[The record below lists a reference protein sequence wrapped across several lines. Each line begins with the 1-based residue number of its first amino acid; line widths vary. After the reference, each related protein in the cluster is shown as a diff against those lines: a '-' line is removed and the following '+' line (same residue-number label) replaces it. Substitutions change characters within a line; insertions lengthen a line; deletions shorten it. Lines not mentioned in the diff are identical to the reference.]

1 MKDVHPQNNVATAI
15 RLARRAKGMSQ
26 EDFSLV
32 SSRTYLSSLERGLKS
47 PTLNKLD
54 ELAAALGIHP
64 LTLLT
69 MAYLKIH
76 DRQSTTSLLSA
87 VMVEL
92 AKMQNG
98 EPHQAI

>member
-1 MKDVHPQNNVATAI
+1 MNDARPQNNIAMAI

-64 LTLLT
+64 LTLMT
-69 MAYLKIH
+69 MAYLNKNSPASI
-76 DRQSTTSLLSA
+76 TALLS
-87 VMVEL
+87 MVQAEL
-92 AKMQNG
+92 TMLQ
-98 EPHQAI
+98 Q